1 MSAPSKKFSWKAFI
15 SFYIVFSFV
24 VLGLSGI
31 VLYVAPPGRVAN
43 WSVWQLVG
51 LSKAQWQAVHTIF
64 ATLFLVTAAFH
75 LYFNWKVLTAYLRT
89 KVHEGMRMKRELGAA
104 SVAGVALLVLTIIGV
119 PPFSTLMVVGD
130 EIKNAWTV
138 PANEPPIPHAE
149 ELTVAKLAETAKI
162 PEDKA
167 WANLEQHGVVVED
180 REMTVGQIAERNKMT
195 PQQVY
200 QRIQSEDAKSQVA
213 VAASGG
219 WGRKTVGQV
228 CEQFNVNVDTGLS
241 RLREAGFEATA
252 STPIKDLAATA
263 GKTPMA
269 LATII
274 VGPDATLASPSPHTP
289 AGQSR

>member
-15 SFYIVFSFV
+15 SFYIVFSFI

-31 VLYVAPPGRVAN
+31 VLYVAPPGRIAN

-64 ATLFLVTAAFH
+64 AALFLVTASFH

-89 KVHEGMRMKRELGAA
+89 KMHEGMRMKRELGVASAA
-104 SVAGVALLVLTIIGV
+104 GAALLALTIGGV
-119 PPFSTLMVVGD
+119 PPFSTVMDAGD

-149 ELTVAKLAETAKI
+149 ELTIAKLAETVKV
-162 PEDKA
+162 PVDKA
-167 WANLEQHGVVVED
+167 WANLEQHGVVVDD
-180 REMTVGQIAERNKMT
+180 REMTVGQIAERNKLT

-200 QRIQSEDAKSQVA
+200 QRIQSEDARSQVN
-213 VAASGG
+213 VAATGG

-228 CEQFNVNVDTGLS
+228 CEQFNVPVETGLS
-241 RLREAGFEATA
+241 RLSDAGFTATVA
-252 STPIKDLAATA
+252 TPIKDLAVQA
-263 GKTPMA
+263 GKTPIE
-269 LATII
+269 LAKVI
-274 VGPDATLASPSPHTP
+274 VGPDA
-289 AGQSR
+289 GQALGDRR